1 MIDHASIAVSDLV
14 RAGAFYDRALAPL
27 GHARL
32 AERERTI
39 GYGKRY
45 PELWLNLREGFAAE
59 RESGAHLCLRARTER
74 AVRAFHEA
82 ALAAGGAD
90 DGEPGPRRSHLG
102 GYFGAFVRDPDGNRI
117 EAMTVSRPERE

>member
-39 GYGKRY
+39 G
-45 PELWLNLREGFAAE
+45 
-59 RESGAHLCLRARTER
+59 
-74 AVRAFHEA
+74 
-82 ALAAGGAD
+82 
-90 DGEPGPRRSHLG
+90 
-102 GYFGAFVRDPDGNRI
+102 
-117 EAMTVSRPERE
+117 